1 MINKILSVIFYFPIF
16 SFLILSCN
24 QKSEKVKKIEEHT
37 KSLTKHIGEKLQL
50 KNIIDSTGK
59 IVELDFTKSDITII
73 DFWFTE
79 CRACIEEMNQ
89 FSQILS
95 EKKGKISL
103 ISISINQFW
112 HWKATLTNPTE
123 RFAFLNNNV
132 ENWKHYSLLSTENQK
147 LKNKFTLD
155 RQSELAQF
163 YDVTY
168 YPAYFVLDKNGIIQS
183 RPISAVDFIKNYN

>member
-1 MINKILSVIFYFPIF
+1 MINKKWSILFYIPILSL
-16 SFLILSCN
+16 LILSCT
-24 QKSEKVKKIEEHT
+24 QKSEKDKRVEEHT
-37 KSLTKHIGEKLQL
+37 KSLTKHIGEKFQL
-50 KNIIDSTGK
+50 KNVIDSTGK

-89 FSQILS
+89 FSQLLPG
-95 EKKGKISL
+95 KKGKISL

-112 HWKATLTNPTE
+112 LWKATLTNHTE
-123 RFAFLNNNV
+123 RFSFLNNKV
-132 ENWKHYSLLSTENQK
+132 ENWKHYTLLSTDNQK
-147 LKNKFTLD
+147 LKNEFSLD

-163 YDVTY
+163 YDVTF

-183 RPISAVDFIKNYN
+183 RPISAVDFIKHYN